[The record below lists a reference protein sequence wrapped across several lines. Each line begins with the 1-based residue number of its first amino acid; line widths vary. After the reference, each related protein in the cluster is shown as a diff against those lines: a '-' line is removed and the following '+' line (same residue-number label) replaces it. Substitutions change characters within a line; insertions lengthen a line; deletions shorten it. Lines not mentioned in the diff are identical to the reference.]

1 MGRKIVVIICSI
13 ALVAL
18 FGYSVYTA
26 RRDGIGQA
34 GSVASQSAQV
44 KDKETAEKSTAEG
57 GDAKGGDAAGEEGG
71 KSSAGKGTG
80 SGKSAEGGEAGK
92 GAESGESGES
102 GASGKQ
108 EGEKDTSK
116 TDGWEPQ
123 KDGSYEKGDVSA
135 DVVRYGKTTLEEGE
149 ELIEQLAKGGLQKAK
164 KLSADKSEN
173 SVVYKYSGTR
183 LGQEEAEFIKFEF
196 IIEKG
201 TGYLV
206 TVIAANEADMD
217 ADIAYLTDN
226 LAKVAK

>member
-34 GSVASQSAQV
+34 GSAASQSAQV

-116 TDGWEPQ
+116 TDGWESQ
-123 KDGSYEKGDVSA
+123 KDGSYE
-135 DVVRYGKTTLEEGE
+135 TTLEEGE

-183 LGQEEAEFIKFEF
+183 LGQEKAEFIKFEF

>member
-34 GSVASQSAQV
+34 GGAASQSAQV

-92 GAESGESGES
+92 GAESGERRVR
-102 GASGKQ
+102 
-108 EGEKDTSK
+108 K
-116 TDGWEPQ
+116 TPPRPMVGNRKKTAPM
-123 KDGSYEKGDVSA
+123 KRAMSA
-135 DVVRYGKTTLEEGE
+135 P
-149 ELIEQLAKGGLQKAK
+149 
-164 KLSADKSEN
+164 
-173 SVVYKYSGTR
+173 
-183 LGQEEAEFIKFEF
+183 
-196 IIEKG
+196 
-201 TGYLV
+201 
-206 TVIAANEADMD
+206 MW
-217 ADIAYLTDN
+217 
-226 LAKVAK
+226 